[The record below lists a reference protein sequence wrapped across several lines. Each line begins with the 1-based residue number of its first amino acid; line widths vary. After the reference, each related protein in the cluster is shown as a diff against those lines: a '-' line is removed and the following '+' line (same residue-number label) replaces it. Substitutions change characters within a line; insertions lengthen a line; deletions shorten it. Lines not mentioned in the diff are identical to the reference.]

1 MEEDKELKEALEECA
16 KIMQEKLG
24 NHPFMLVATR
34 AKLVFKNEEDRKK
47 GIATG
52 KASFMYLSRP
62 KLRKDGLSKALI
74 DTTRHAVKDAEQ
86 RIMAENEAEA

>member
-1 MEEDKELKEALEECA
+1 MKEDKELKEALEECA
-16 KIMQEKLG
+16 KIMQKKLG

-34 AKLVFKNEEDRKK
+34 ANLRFKSDEDRKK

-74 DTTRHAVKDAEQ
+74 DTSRHALVDAEK
-86 RIMAENEAEA
+86 RIMAEAEE